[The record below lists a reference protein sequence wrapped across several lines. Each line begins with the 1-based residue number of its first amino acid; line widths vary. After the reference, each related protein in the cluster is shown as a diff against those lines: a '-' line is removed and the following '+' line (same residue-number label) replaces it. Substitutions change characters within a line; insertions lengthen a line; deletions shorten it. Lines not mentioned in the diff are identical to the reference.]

1 MTSIEIRGERPGDE
15 EAINEV
21 NCRAFRHADEGQI
34 VDDMRRVYPLY
45 DRRFSVTAWHQEEMV
60 GHALFTPVRQRLMGT
75 TMWSLA
81 VGPVAVVPEFQR
93 QGIGGQLLAY
103 GHRLGE
109 KEGYGFAFLLGH
121 SAYYPRYGYQTRTH
135 GFCKVAI
142 DIEQLPESTVGLDA
156 RPVQPADLCWLTER
170 LEAELADVDFGWL
183 WGATMGEWRLGG
195 IDSLMWRDEAGR
207 RVAYTMR
214 AARQREK
221 LVMLLA
227 EDPEQA
233 RQVIYTLR
241 PSALEHHLCG
251 WLAQHALDPAWA
263 TVSAEA
269 SEAAMVYILQK
280 GVLDEY
286 LAAVEKGRPIGCV
299 NWPLPFVAH

>member
-1 MTSIEIRGERPGDE
+1 
-15 EAINEV
+15 
-21 NCRAFRHADEGQI
+21 
-34 VDDMRRVYPLY
+34 
-45 DRRFSVTAWHQEEMV
+45 
-60 GHALFTPVRQRLMGT
+60 
-75 TMWSLA
+75 
-81 VGPVAVVPEFQR
+81 
-93 QGIGGQLLAY
+93 
-103 GHRLGE
+103 
-109 KEGYGFAFLLGH
+109 
-121 SAYYPRYGYQTRTH
+121 
-135 GFCKVAI
+135 
-142 DIEQLPESTVGLDA
+142 
-156 RPVQPADLCWLTER
+156 
-170 LEAELADVDFGWL
+170 
-183 WGATMGEWRLGG
+183 MGEWRLGG

-241 PSALEHHLCG
+241 PSALEHHPSG

-286 LAAVEKGRPIGCV
+286 LAAVEKGQPIGCV